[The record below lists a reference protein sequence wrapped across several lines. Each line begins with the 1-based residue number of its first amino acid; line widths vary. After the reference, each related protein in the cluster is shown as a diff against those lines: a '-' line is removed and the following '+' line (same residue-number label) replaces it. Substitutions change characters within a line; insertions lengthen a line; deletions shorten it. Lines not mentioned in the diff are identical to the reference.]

1 MRRMSFGSRWMKW
14 MEFCD
19 FISSMFVLINGSPT
33 LDFQARRG
41 LRQRGTIYPFL
52 FLMALEGLAGL
63 VHSAI

>member
-1 MRRMSFGSRWMKW
+1 

-41 LRQRGTIYPFL
+41 LRQRGPIYPFL